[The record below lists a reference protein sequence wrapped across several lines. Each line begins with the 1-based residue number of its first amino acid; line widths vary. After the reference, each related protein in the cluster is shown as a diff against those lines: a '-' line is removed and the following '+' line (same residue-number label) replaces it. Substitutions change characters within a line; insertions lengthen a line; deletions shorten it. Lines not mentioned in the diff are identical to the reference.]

1 MTGIYHGGG
10 FKASDSQADDVFR
23 LDKAIGKLPGGN
35 KFVTWWGIFG
45 RIMNGYAY
53 PLRNTK
59 RI

>member
-1 MTGIYHGGG
+1 MQTRHE
-10 FKASDSQADDVFR
+10 
-23 LDKAIGKLPGGN
+23 AIGKLPGGN